1 MGYVILSNGDIN
13 GNDVKNYHI
22 FKAKIIDYHRFDATI
37 EIEIT
42 SEIPICSNQNL
53 SPKKLDEK
61 YGKEFGFQNFQIKLS
76 GDIKSFYNGNGE
88 YKSYYYK
95 LCKSIKFGKL
105 EYYNSYYV
113 DNEKELMILAAN
125 IGKDICGNCISTL
138 YSDDDKNNK
147 G

>member
-22 FKAKIIDYHRFDATI
+22 FSAEIKKRHELDATI
-37 EIEIT
+37 EIKIT
-42 SEIPICSNQNL
+42 SKIPICSNKNL

-95 LCKSIKFGKL
+95 LCKPVKLWRL

-138 YSDDDKNNK
+138 YSDDDK
-147 G
+147 

>member
-53 SPKKLDEK
+53 SPKK
-61 YGKEFGFQNFQIKLS
+61 IR
-76 GDIKSFYNGNGE
+76 
-88 YKSYYYK
+88 
-95 LCKSIKFGKL
+95 
-105 EYYNSYYV
+105 
-113 DNEKELMILAAN
+113 
-125 IGKDICGNCISTL
+125 
-138 YSDDDKNNK
+138 
-147 G
+147 

>member
-1 MGYVILSNGDIN
+1 MGYVILSKENINGDDI
-13 GNDVKNYHI
+13 KNYNI
-22 FKAKIIDYHRFDATI
+22 FSAEIKKHHKLDATI
-37 EIEIT
+37 EIKIT

-95 LCKSIKFGKL
+95 LCKPVKLGKL
-105 EYYNSYYV
+105 KYYNSYR
-113 DNEKELMILAAN
+113 N
-125 IGKDICGNCISTL
+125 
-138 YSDDDKNNK
+138 
-147 G
+147 

>member
-22 FKAKIIDYHRFDATI
+22 FKAKIIDYHKLDATI
-37 EIEIT
+37 EIKIT

-53 SPKKLDEK
+53 SPKI
-61 YGKEFGFQNFQIKLS
+61 KEFGLKRFQIIVK
-76 GDIKSFYNGNGE
+76 DEIKSFISNNE
-88 YKSYYYK
+88 ECRFYYY
-95 LCKSIKFGKL
+95 LACKPVKNRIGRL
-105 EYYNSYYV
+105 DYYNSYYV

-138 YSDDDKNNK
+138 YSDDDK
-147 G
+147 